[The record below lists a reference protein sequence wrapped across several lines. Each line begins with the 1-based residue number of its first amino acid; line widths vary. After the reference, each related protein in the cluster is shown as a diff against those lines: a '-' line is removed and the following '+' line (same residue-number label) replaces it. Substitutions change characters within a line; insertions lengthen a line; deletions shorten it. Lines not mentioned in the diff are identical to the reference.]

1 MTGLALTVAQHYG
14 LAGLRGVET
23 ATRALS
29 AAFDRGFAELP
40 ELHELLAPA
49 SWAAWLK
56 TYPPAVDEDCDDALP
71 LQPRRARKSDGNSQ
85 SLTETLRWY
94 GDGDGDGFSDNC
106 DGVDNDSDVD
116 GDGYDLVDVEDC
128 DGVVDS
134 GCDDDVD
141 HDDGVD
147 EDCDDTDG
155 DGLAVAA

>member
-1 MTGLALTVAQHYG
+1 VTGLALTVAQHYG
-14 LAGLRGVET
+14 LEGLRGVEA

-29 AAFDRGFAELP
+29 AAFNRGRAEMP

-56 TYPPAVDEDCDDALP
+56 TYPPTVDKDCDDVL
-71 LQPRRARKSDGNSQ
+71 LNDC
-85 SLTETLRWY
+85 
-94 GDGDGDGFSDNC
+94 DDVDNDC
-106 DGVDNDSDVD
+106 DGVDEDSDCD
-116 GDGYDLVDVEDC
+116 GDGYGLVDVEDC

-134 GCDDDVD
+134 DCDDDVD
-141 HDDGVD
+141 HDDGID